1 MVFKEEMG
9 ENLSN
14 YLNRLRVEKAAA
26 MLVTTTMPISEITFA
41 CGFEDQSWFS
51 KIFKNFTGLT
61 PGKYRERGIIAD
73 GNIMD

>member
-1 MVFKEEMG
+1 MG

-26 MLVTTTMPISEITFA
+26 MLLTTNMLISDIAKT

-51 KIFKNFTGLT
+51 KIFKINTGLT
-61 PGKYRERGIIAD
+61 PGKYRDLGSSSGLSA
-73 GNIMD
+73 

>member
-1 MVFKEEMG
+1 MIFKEEMG

-26 MLVTTTMPISEITFA
+26 MLVTTNVSISEITSE

-51 KIFKNFTGLT
+51 KIFKNITGLT

-73 GNIMD
+73 GNIMG